1 MKLCDVV
8 QAIVVRENISA
19 KDIEDTIY
27 FLAQSRNLDDVR
39 AFRRIIKQLIKKV
52 KYEDA
57 PV

>member
-27 FLAQSRNLDDVR
+27 FLAQSRILEDVR
-39 AFRRIIKQLIKKV
+39 AFRRIVKQMNKKLE
-52 KYEDA
+52 YEDA